1 MAGIIRSPIKADW
14 RVATKPSGE
23 ETRVVAGA
31 QRAAAEC
38 AGQSPRPKPKGVAP
52 RALMEAAG
60 IEPASADAPVRT
72 STSVVRA
79 FNSTAGRGRTPYR
92 RPSHPLGVATSGDWL

>member
-23 ETRVVAGA
+23 ETRVVAGV

-38 AGQSPRPKPKGVAP
+38 AGQSPRPEPKGVAP
-52 RALMEAAG
+52 RALMVNRFGGIARPACPDETLRSRGTRVFEAAASISRG
-60 IEPASADAPVRT
+60 GLAAQPACEP
-72 STSVVRA
+72 
-79 FNSTAGRGRTPYR
+79 NC
-92 RPSHPLGVATSGDWL
+92 